1 VTEVETSTA
10 PVETRTQVPQPTVPE
25 RQLSQSALVAARIAR
40 TLAPTS
46 VLDLSESFTLCD
58 ELGLLGISADH
69 APTTDTAG
77 SGPAVKAGRWD
88 VITCIGILEELT
100 PEHAESLLEQMCQRA
115 DTVIVSCGPAAYF
128 APLNAAVRPAAAWA
142 AGFAERGFYRRV
154 DLDIEFAGPWTVVF
168 ERSAPLPREL
178 VYRYEQS
185 LALTQAELRGR
196 GASRNNRVA
205 SGAGERATS
214 ELEAEIADLK
224 HRLLI
229 SRDYAIGQEAELAR
243 AQADSE
249 EVRQLL
255 DDVYASNT
263 WRLGSVVARPLNKL
277 KRALGSR
284 A

>member
-10 PVETRTQVPQPTVPE
+10 PVETRTQVQRSTVHE
-25 RQLSQSALVAARIAR
+25 RQLSQTALVAARIVR
-40 TLAPTS
+40 TLAPAS
-46 VLDLSESFTLCD
+46 VLDLSESNALSE

-69 APTTDTAG
+69 APATDTAG
-77 SGPAVKAGRWD
+77 AGPELKPGHWD
-88 VITCIGILEELT
+88 VIACVGILEELT
-100 PEHAESLLEQMCQRA
+100 PEHAESLLEQMCERA

-128 APLNAAVRPAAAWA
+128 APSNATVRPAAAWA
-142 AGFAERGFYRRV
+142 ASFAERGFYRRV

-168 ERSAPLPREL
+168 ERSAPMPREL
-178 VYRYEQS
+178 VYRYEQA
-185 LALTQAELRGR
+185 LALTAAELRGR
-196 GASRNNRVA
+196 SASRNNRVA
-205 SGAGERATS
+205 SGAGERAMP

-243 AQADSE
+243 AQAESE
-249 EVRQLL
+249 EVRKLL

-263 WRLGSVVARPLNKL
+263 WRFGSVIARPMNKL